1 VITGGEKG
9 RRGAMDIWSLGC
21 CIIEMTTGRRPWSN
35 LDNEWA
41 VMYHVATGC
50 PPLPEASQL
59 SEQGI
64 DFLQQ
69 CFIRSPHKRPSAQE
83 LLSHPWITNYI
94 EMCAEEPRYDDY
106 ETYESDYYPSP
117 KSPETPAQGSS
128 RIVRSIIGSM
138 PVDGHPDYVSGGT
151 QAQQYFKNL
160 SAAKDELGIGSVNLG
175 TDTNGTNPKTNM
187 TGAAAVAASS
197 SNQGSIRSEASSLQ
211 VSERSMPSPPIRR
224 PSTTSVRSEASSRD
238 ND

>member
-1 VITGGEKG
+1 
-9 RRGAMDIWSLGC
+9 MDIWSLGC

-94 EMCAEEPRYDDY
+94 EMCAEEPRYDEEY
-106 ETYESDYYPSP
+106 ETYETDYYASP
-117 KSPETPAQGSS
+117 KSPETPAVGSS

-138 PVDGHPDYVSGGT
+138 PVDGHPEYMSGGT
-151 QAQQYFKNL
+151 QAQQYFKDL
-160 SAAKDELGIGSVNLG
+160 SAAKDELGISSVLQG
-175 TDTNGTNPKTNM
+175 TDTNNLSPQTNM
-187 TGAAAVAASS
+187 TGAAAAAST
-197 SNQGSIRSEASSLQ
+197 SNQGSLRSEASSLH
-211 VSERSMPSPPIRR
+211 VSEQSMPSPVRR
-224 PSTTSVRSEASSRD
+224 PSTASVRSEASSRG